1 MARVRI
7 IALLILVLLGVA
19 CTQEAPTARPRP
31 KPEPAQL
38 DYLVRLTGG
47 ASASD
52 SLPMIIAIHGLGDS
66 PAGFFGL
73 LAAYPGRAR
82 VILPAGPY
90 PTSAGGHSWFQVH
103 TRRGQGIWLS
113 EPELIES
120 TDRIA
125 ALVREQIKRH
135 PTRGKPIV
143 TGFSQGG
150 ILAFSLAAR
159 YPDLFCLAVPMGGL
173 LPAGLRP
180 DAALTKT
187 TYPRIRALHGAAD
200 PLVPA
205 SQARATVAHLQAI
218 GLDASLEEFSGVGH
232 GVPQPVVTALY
243 RLLAQGCD

>member
-1 MARVRI
+1 MARARI
-7 IALLILVLLGVA
+7 IALFLLALLGVA
-19 CTQEAPTARPRP
+19 CTEEAPTPRP
-31 KPEPAQL
+31 KPEPRPAAL

-52 SLPMIIAIHGLGDS
+52 NLPMIVAIHGLGDS

-90 PTSAGGHSWFQVH
+90 PAGAGGRSWFEVRA
-103 TRRGQGIWLS
+103 RRGRGIWLS

-125 ALVREQIKRH
+125 ALVREQLARH

-150 ILAFSLAAR
+150 ILTFSLAAR
-159 YPDLFCLAVPMGGL
+159 HPDLFCLAVPMGGL
-173 LPAGLRP
+173 LPESMRPEAGPSGRSL
-180 DAALTKT
+180 
-187 TYPRIRALHGAAD
+187 PRIRALHGAAD

-205 SQARATVAHLQAI
+205 PQARATVAHLQAI
-218 GLDASLEEFSGVGH
+218 GIDASLEEFPGVGH
-232 GVPQPVVTALY
+232 RVPPPVMTALY